1 MRPQDF
7 GIHKV
12 ILKVLLKIWVGVAM
26 EGEVVVGCWFG
37 YSMTSL
43 LDLYIDVEKL
53 GVWWWVG
60 DASGL

>member
-1 MRPQDF
+1 
-7 GIHKV
+7 
-12 ILKVLLKIWVGVAM
+12 M

-60 DASGL
+60 GAFGL